1 MDENP
6 LPTDDSQS
14 KTFLVKCDRCGAIKE
29 LHLSE
34 FALDAEDPFQYAC
47 ACGNTCRAVLSQP
60 RALRKAVDLI
70 CSFRR
75 VSDSRKVDQF
85 ADVLDISAS
94 GMRIQT
100 DPIKNIA
107 EGEALTVTIL
117 LSKKEKTKV
126 ELCGVVRR
134 IIEDK
139 PRLVL
144 GVEFQA
150 LTDDQ
155 RRVLAP
161 YLTAGTGHG

>member
-1 MDENP
+1 MGEDQS
-6 LPTDDSQS
+6 PTDDSQS
-14 KTFLVKCDRCGAIKE
+14 KTFLVKCDRCGATKE
-29 LHLSE
+29 LHLSD
-34 FALDAEDPFQYAC
+34 FALDADDPFQYTC

-60 RALRKAVDLI
+60 RALRQGVDLI
-70 CSFRR
+70 CSFKR

-94 GMRIQT
+94 GMRIQA

-117 LSKKEKTKV
+117 LSKKEKAKV

-134 IIEDK
+134 IIENN

-161 YLTAGTGHG
+161 YVTA

>member
-1 MDENP
+1 MDET
-6 LPTDDSQS
+6 LPQPDESQS
-14 KTFLVKCDRCGAIKE
+14 KTFLAMCERCGATKE
-29 LHLSE
+29 LHLSD
-34 FALDAEDPFQYAC
+34 FALDADDPFQYAC

-60 RALRKAVDLI
+60 RALRKTVDLI
-70 CSFRR
+70 CSFKL

-161 YLTAGTGHG
+161 YVTA

>member
-1 MDENP
+1 MDETLSQP
-6 LPTDDSQS
+6 DESQS
-14 KTFLVKCDRCGAIKE
+14 KTFLVKCDRCGATRE
-29 LHLSE
+29 LHLSD
-34 FALDAEDPFQYAC
+34 FALDADDPFQYAC

-70 CSFRR
+70 CSFKL

-94 GMRIQT
+94 GIRLKT

-107 EGEALTVTIL
+107 EGAVLAVTIL

-144 GVEFQA
+144 GVEFQD
-150 LTDDQ
+150 LTDDH

-161 YLTAGTGHG
+161 YVTA

>member
-1 MDENP
+1 MDESLP
-6 LPTDDSQS
+6 SPTDDTQS
-14 KTFLVKCDRCGAIKE
+14 KTFLVQCDRCGASRE
-29 LHLSE
+29 LHLSD
-34 FALDAEDPFQYAC
+34 FALDADDPFQYAC

-60 RALRKAVDLI
+60 RALRRTVDFI
-70 CSFRR
+70 CSFKL

-94 GMRIQT
+94 GMRLQT
-100 DPIKNIA
+100 DPLKNIA
-107 EGEALTVTIL
+107 EGEALTMTIL

-134 IIEDK
+134 IIENK

-144 GVEFQA
+144 GVEFQD

-161 YLTAGTGHG
+161 YVTA

>member
-1 MDENP
+1 MDENQIS
-6 LPTDDSQS
+6 TDDSQS
-14 KTFLVKCDRCGAIKE
+14 KTFLVKCDHCGATRE
-29 LHLSE
+29 LHLSD
-34 FALDAEDPFQYAC
+34 FALDDDDPFQYAC

-60 RALRKAVDLI
+60 RALRKPVDLI
-70 CSFRR
+70 CSFKL
-75 VSDSRKVDQF
+75 VSDSRKVDRF
-85 ADVLDISAS
+85 ADTLDISAS

-134 IIEDK
+134 IIEEK

-144 GVEFQA
+144 GVEFQT

-161 YLTAGTGHG
+161 YVTA